1 MVEFHHVE
9 VSCVNVINLK
19 KLDDKVISSIG
30 NGLCILIGIT
40 RGDTLAD
47 IKYIV
52 KKILNIKVFEND
64 NKKWSASVMDK
75 QYEILCISQF
85 TLYHVLKGNKLD
97 FHRAMPAQESE
108 PFYKNF
114 LNELGKNYKPELIKD
129 GIFGAMMQVSIQ
141 NNGPVT
147 LEIESPIK
155 PVKDSTE
162 KLDKNDSA
170 E

>member
-1 MVEFHHVE
+1 MVEFYHVE

>member
-1 MVEFHHVE
+1 MVEFYHVE

-47 IKYIV
+47 IKV

>member
-1 MVEFHHVE
+1 MKA
-9 VSCVNVINLK
+9 VIQRVTSASVTV
-19 KLDDKVISSIG
+19 DDKVISSIG

-75 QYEILCISQF
+75 Q
-85 TLYHVLKGNKLD
+85 
-97 FHRAMPAQESE
+97 AMPAQESE